1 MTFLMTD
8 IEGSTRLWE
17 KHRSDMAAAL
27 EAHDG
32 ILQAAV
38 TAHGGSVI
46 KTTGDGLLA
55 AFGQPDAAI
64 ACAAAAQRSLTEAS
78 WAATGP
84 LHVRMAVHT
93 GTAQSR
99 EGDYYGPALNRVAR
113 LLAIGHGDQV
123 LISGTAVT
131 LAVDAL
137 APGLELLDLGQHRLR
152 DLDRSE
158 HVFQLIAPDLRRDF
172 PALRSLVPDRTNL
185 PSQLTSFVGRDRELA
200 QLRDVVSDHRLVT
213 LIGTGG
219 TGKTRLML
227 HVGADL
233 TDQYADGVW
242 LVELAAIAGPALVVT
257 AISRALQVG
266 EEPTRAPIDTLTDF
280 LRTKALLLLVDNCE
294 HVIGPVADL
303 VDHVLATCP
312 TLAIIASSRE
322 ALGVGGEVVFQ
333 VPSLALPATSARPD
347 THLEDEAGRWLDDA
361 MASEAVRLFVDRA
374 TAASPSF
381 SLNPASAPAVVEIC
395 ARLDGIPLA
404 IELAA
409 ARVTVLSVEEIAER
423 LGDRFRLLTGGRR
436 TALPRQQTLQ
446 ALVDWS
452 WDLLPE
458 LDQILLARL
467 SVFAGWTLNAATA
480 VTTATANGSLAPS
493 ADATTGTLDGLAR
506 LVDRSLVIVEHGEAT
521 RYRMLETIRQ
531 YARDRLIAAGDAAAL
546 REAHLAFFLD
556 FALRAEKALTGPEMV
571 SWLVQ
576 LDAEID
582 NLRSAIEWA
591 LEAHPDDAL
600 RLGIALNPYWRARSF
615 GAEATELL
623 RRAAAV
629 ALELPIDDGPAG
641 RERMTLVARLLAA
654 ACMSTVVGGDAA
666 AGQAWADQ
674 AVALARR
681 VDDPQA
687 LSEALA
693 ALTMVRAFSG
703 QLDRIFELGDES
715 SRLAAARQD
724 WFNVAMNESGAAFG
738 HAAMG
743 DPAAAE
749 ARLHYA
755 IEAAERSGNPFA
767 IAFTSLSR
775 GRLSGMAHDLDDA
788 RPAFS
793 RAIEGYQQLG
803 DRRLKLAARSDL
815 AHALRRAGAIDEAA
829 ATYRETI
836 HAWQHLGSRG
846 AIANQVE
853 GIAFIALARGD
864 AERAARLLG
873 AAERIREMGP
883 NPLLPNEQTEVDEA
897 ASTARQQ
904 LPTAAFEAA
913 WDEGRRLTTD
923 DAVALARST
932 TGEE

>member
-1 MTFLMTD
+1 MTD

-17 KHRSDMAAAL
+17 KHRDDMAAAL

-38 TAHGGSVI
+38 TVHGGSVI

-64 ACAAAAQRSLTEAS
+64 ACAAAAQRSLIEAS

-84 LHVRMAVHT
+84 LRVRMAVHT

-113 LLAIGHGDQV
+113 LLAIGHGEQV
-123 LISGTAVT
+123 LISGAAAT

-137 APGLELLDLGQHRLR
+137 APGRELLDLGQHRLR

-158 HVFQLIAPDLRRDF
+158 HVFQLVAPDLRRDF
-172 PALRSLVPDRTNL
+172 PPLRSLVPEQTNL

-200 QLRDVVSDHRLVT
+200 QLRAVVSDHRLVT

-257 AISRALQVG
+257 TISRALKVG
-266 EEPTRAPIDTLTDF
+266 DEPTRAPIDTLTDF
-280 LRTKALLLLVDNCE
+280 LRTKSLLLLVDNCE

-322 ALGVGGEVVFQ
+322 ALGVGGEMVFQ

-347 THLEDEAGRWLDDA
+347 AHLEDEATRWLDDA

-381 SLNPASAPAVVEIC
+381 SLSPASAPAVVEIC

-409 ARVTVLSVEEIAER
+409 ARVTVLSVEEIAQR

-458 LDQILLARL
+458 LDQNLLARL
-467 SVFAGWTLNAATA
+467 SVFAGWTLNAASA
-480 VTTATANGSLAPS
+480 VTTVTANGSPAPS
-493 ADATTGTLDGLAR
+493 ADATTGTLDGLSR

-531 YARDRLIAAGDAAAL
+531 YARDRLIAAGEAAPM

-556 FALRAEKALTGPEMV
+556 LALRAEEALTGSEMV

-591 LEAHPDDAL
+591 FEAHPDDAL
-600 RLGIALNPYWRARSF
+600 RLGIALNLYWRARSF
-615 GAEATELL
+615 SSEATELL

-629 ALELPIDDGPAG
+629 ALSLPIDDGEAG
-641 RERMTLVARLLAA
+641 RERMRLVARVLAA
-654 ACMSTVVGGDAA
+654 AGLSNAVGGDAA
-666 AGQAWADQ
+666 AGQAWADH

-703 QLDRIFELGDES
+703 QMDRIFELADES
-715 SRLAAARQD
+715 ARLATARQD
-724 WFNVAMNESGAAFG
+724 WFNVAMIESGTSFG

-749 ARLHYA
+749 ARLHHA
-755 IEAAERSGNPFA
+755 NEAAERSGNPFA

-775 GRLSGMAHDLDDA
+775 GRLSGMAHDLDAA
-788 RPAFS
+788 RPAFA

-803 DRRLKLAARSDL
+803 DRRLELAARSDL
-815 AHALRRAGAIDEAA
+815 AHALRGAGETEEAA
-829 ATYRETI
+829 ATYRQTI

-846 AIANQVE
+846 AIASQVE
-853 GIAFIALARGD
+853 GVAFIALARGD
-864 AERAARLLG
+864 AERGVRLLG
-873 AAERIREMGP
+873 AAEGIREMGP
-883 NPLLPNEQTEVDEA
+883 NPLLPNEQTEVDAA

-904 LPTAAFEAA
+904 LTTAAFEAA

-932 TGEE
+932 TGEA